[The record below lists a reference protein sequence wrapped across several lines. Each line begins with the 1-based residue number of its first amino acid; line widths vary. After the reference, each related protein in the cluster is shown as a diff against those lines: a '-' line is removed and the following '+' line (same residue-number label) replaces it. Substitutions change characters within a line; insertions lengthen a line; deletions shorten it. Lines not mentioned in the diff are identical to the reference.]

1 MAAKVGTRAKAPP
14 QYTDVQRTQALQSI
28 GLMGRPNRPPTAP
41 MPGRIGTPLAK
52 VAEVSR
58 AAPRMQLPEKLRPLW
73 DPFRYKI
80 LRGGRGGAKSH
91 GIARTLLL
99 MAAQRPMRVLCA
111 RELQVS
117 IKDSVHKLLVDII
130 QGDAA
135 LSAVYSWTKNSI
147 TNVLGSEFIFAG
159 IRNNITKIKSME
171 GIDVCWVEEAE
182 SVSSHSWQVLIPTI
196 RKAGSEIWVSF
207 NPDQE
212 KDPTSQRFIVNLP
225 PNSLEIVMSW
235 EDNPWFPDEL
245 RAEMEYLFKIDPD
258 AAAHV
263 WGGGYRTNSA
273 AQIFNGRY
281 SIESFIP
288 EHNWDGPYYG
298 ADWGFSVDP
307 TTLVKLYI
315 HENILYIYQE
325 AYAVGCDI
333 DQTPELFD
341 LVPGARKGTIRA
353 DSARPETI
361 SYMQRHG
368 YSGVRPAVKWPGS
381 VEDGIEFLKSFEKIV
396 IHTQCK
402 HATEEAKLYSYKVDR
417 LTKEPTTD
425 IDDKHNHI
433 WDAVRY
439 ALEPLCKQS
448 TTGMLT
454 YMKELAAAKK
464 AKEQ

>member
-1 MAAKVGTRAKAPP
+1 M
-14 QYTDVQRTQALQSI
+14 
-28 GLMGRPNRPPTAP
+28 
-41 MPGRIGTPLAK
+41 RI
-52 VAEVSR
+52 
-58 AAPRMQLPEKLRPLW
+58 
-73 DPFRYKI
+73 
-80 LRGGRGGAKSH
+80 
-91 GIARTLLL
+91 
-99 MAAQRPMRVLCA
+99 LCA

-130 QGDAA
+130 SEDPALAA
-135 LSAVYSWTKNSI
+135 IYAWTKNSI
-147 TNVLGSEFIFAG
+147 TNVLGSEFLFAG

-171 GIDVCWVEEAE
+171 GIDICWVEEAE
-182 SVSSHSWQVLIPTI
+182 AVSSHSWQVLIPTI
-196 RKAGSEIWVSF
+196 RKKGSEIWVSF

-212 KDPTSQRFIVNLP
+212 TDPTSKRFLINP
-225 PNSLEIVMSW
+225 PPDALVIPMSW

-245 RAEMEYLFKIDPD
+245 RAEMEYLYKIDPT
-258 AAAHV
+258 AAEHV
-263 WGGGYRTNSA
+263 WGGGYRKNSA
-273 AQIFNGRY
+273 AQVFNGRY
-281 SIESFIP
+281 SIEAFTP
-288 EHNWDGPYYG
+288 EHDWDGPYYG

-307 TTLVKLYI
+307 TTCVKLYI
-315 HENILYIYQE
+315 HKNVLYVYQE
-325 AYAVGCDI
+325 VWALKCDL
-333 DQTPELFD
+333 DDTPELFD
-341 LVPGARKGTIRA
+341 QIPGARKATIRA

-361 SYMQRHG
+361 RYMQRHG

-402 HATEEAKLYSYKVDR
+402 HAQEEAKLYSYKVDR

-425 IDDKHNHI
+425 IDDKNNHI

-464 AKEQ
+464 AKE

>member
-1 MAAKVGTRAKAPP
+1 MKAATRAKAPP

-28 GLMGRPNRPPTAP
+28 GLMGRANRPASLP
-41 MPGRIGTPLAK
+41 MPRRLGTPLVELAK
-52 VAEVSR
+52 VSR
-58 AAPRMQLPEKLRPLW
+58 AAPRMQLPAKLAPLW
-73 DPFRYKI
+73 KPFRYKI

-99 MAAQRPMRVLCA
+99 MAAQKQMRILCA

-130 QGDAA
+130 DADPA
-135 LSAVYSWTKNSI
+135 LSAVYSYTKNSI
-147 TNVLGSEFIFAG
+147 TNVLGSEFLFAG

-171 GIDVCWVEEAE
+171 GIDIVWVEEAE
-182 SVSSHSWQVLIPTI
+182 AVSSYSWQTLIPTI
-196 RKAGSEIWVSF
+196 RKKGSEIWVSF

-245 RAEMEYLFKIDPD
+245 RDEMEYLYKIDPD

-263 WGGGYRTNSA
+263 WGGGYRTNSE

-281 SIESFIP
+281 SIESFVP
-288 EHNWDGPYYG
+288 DVEWDGPYFG
-298 ADWGFSVDP
+298 ADWGFSIDP
-307 TTLVKLYI
+307 TTLVKVYI
-315 HENILYIYQE
+315 HENKLYIYQE
-325 AYAVGCDI
+325 AYAVKCDI
-333 DQTPELFD
+333 DDTPELFD
-341 LVPGARKGTIRA
+341 QVPGARKATITA

-361 SYMQRHG
+361 RYMQRHG

-381 VEDGIEFLKSFEKIV
+381 VEDGLEFLKSFEQII
-396 IHTQCK
+396 IHPQCK
-402 HATEEAKLYSYKVDR
+402 HAAEEAKLYSYKVDR
-417 LTKEPTTD
+417 LTKEPTVD
-425 IDDKHNHI
+425 VEDKHNHI

-439 ALEPLCKQS
+439 ALEKLCKQS

-454 YMKELAAAKK
+454 YMKELAEAKK
-464 AKEQ
+464 AKET